1 MFVYNMLY
9 SEETLVY
16 KLPRRVLTFK
26 KKTKLE
32 GGPNTSRDN
41 LKF

>member
-1 MFVYNMLY
+1 MFGYNVLY
-9 SEETLVY
+9 FEVTLVY

-41 LKF
+41 LEF